1 MSIPASGDH
10 QQSSGRQFSSKG
22 EAASAG
28 READPT
34 VLEGV
39 LQETLSLL
47 GAERPLPVETTQAL
61 GRLVARHRGRQ
72 FTLEPIAVD
81 LVSIVLKTQFPGLC
95 PPPMHQRMAARVART
110 LYEDPQSRARL
121 EAFWKRLGGI

>member
-22 EAASAG
+22 EAASAS
-28 READPT
+28 READPA

-61 GRLVARHRGRQ
+61 CRLVA
-72 FTLEPIAVD
+72 
-81 LVSIVLKTQFPGLC
+81 
-95 PPPMHQRMAARVART
+95 AARVGN
-110 LYEDPQSRARL
+110 SH
-121 EAFWKRLGGI
+121 